1 MMERMLI
8 KMTAAM
14 AMNKLNENALHEIVG
29 GTYNETAGDSR
40 FLNDIGTGCDRY
52 GAGKGFF
59 IGDVIGEEN
68 QQHWNKFGISVNNN
82 WGTKNQYFLN
92 GKETTREEA
101 MRVAAKKQ
109 GRDISSLSF
118 TDY

>member
-1 MMERMLI
+1 MERMLI

-14 AMNKLNENALHEIVG
+14 AMNKLNENALFDVVG

-52 GAGKGFF
+52 GAAKAFF
-59 IGDVIGEEN
+59 IHDDIGDAN
-68 QQHWNKFGISVNNN
+68 AKHWNKFGISVNNN

>member
-1 MMERMLI
+1 L
-8 KMTAAM
+8 
-14 AMNKLNENALHEIVG
+14 ALDDAVPGEAFGDALTGAGEQVLYKFRLGGEALVG
-29 GTYNETAGDSR
+29 ACEGLRIFFGDEDSR
-40 FLNDIGTGCDRY
+40 DAVHDDIGD
-52 GAGKGFF
+52 ANAK
-59 IGDVIGEEN
+59 
-68 QQHWNKFGISVNNN
+68 HWNKFGISVNNN